1 MVEFIIELILDLIVD
16 GGLELTKNRRVSKWI
31 RYPIVI
37 VAFLVTV
44 AIFGLMFLLS
54 FMLMREKPLGGLL
67 IFGLTVFF
75 LGFTIYKTIKVYK
88 EVQEEYEAEDE
99 ENLIAEYKEQKGI
112 SPELK

>member
-1 MVEFIIELILDLIVD
+1 MVEFIVELILDLIVD
-16 GGLELTKNRRVSKWI
+16 GGLELTKNRKVSKWI

-44 AIFGLMFLLS
+44 AIFGLVILIS
-54 FMLMREKPLGGLL
+54 FKLMREEPLGGLL

-75 LGFTIYKTIKVYK
+75 LGLTIYKTIKVYK
-88 EVQEEYEAEDE
+88 EVKEEHKAEED
-99 ENLIAEYKEQKGI
+99 ENLIAEYKDQKGI